1 MGSRSSR
8 SKYIMNKKS
17 CFGIL
22 ITIVVWVVAGP
33 RVFLFVAAVI
43 GMVIILSAVA
53 DRIEKMGGNL

>member
-1 MGSRSSR
+1 
-8 SKYIMNKKS
+8 
-17 CFGIL
+17 L

-33 RVFLFVAAVI
+33 RVVLFVAAVI

>member
-1 MGSRSSR
+1 
-8 SKYIMNKKS
+8 MNKKS

-33 RVFLFVAAVI
+33 RVVLFVAAVI